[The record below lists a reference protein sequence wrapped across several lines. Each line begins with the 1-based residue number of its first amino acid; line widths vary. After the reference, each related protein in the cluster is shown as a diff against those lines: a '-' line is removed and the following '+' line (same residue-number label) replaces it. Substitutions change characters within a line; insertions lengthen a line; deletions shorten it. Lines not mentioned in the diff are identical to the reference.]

1 MACPAIFAIPSASR
15 RIRHM
20 ATIDTRVGALLDR
33 YYAHFDA
40 DELPIP
46 VESIAVD
53 LLGLVVEEDEALAVS
68 GLLVPVDHHVWLNG
82 REARQSPGRRR
93 FTLAHEV
100 GHWICHYEQGRVE
113 PKYCRSEEIGV
124 GVGRARE
131 REANAFAAQLLMPEA
146 LVRREAAA
154 LRLNVH
160 ALARRFE
167 VSLPAMK
174 VRLQQLSLL
183 PAYMQ

>member
-1 MACPAIFAIPSASR
+1 MASNDP
-15 RIRHM
+15 
-20 ATIDTRVGALLDR
+20 RVRTLLDR
-33 YYAHFDA
+33 YYEHFSA
-40 DELPIP
+40 AELPIP
-46 VESIAVD
+46 IESIAVD
-53 LLGLVVEEDEALAVS
+53 LLGLAVEEDDALGVS
-68 GLLVPVDHHVWLNG
+68 GMLVPVEHQIWLNG
-82 REARQSPGRRR
+82 GEARQSAGRRR

-100 GHWICHYEQGRVE
+100 GHWICHFEQGRVE

-131 REANAFAAQLLMPEA
+131 REANAFAAQLLMPES

-167 VSLPAMK
+167 VSLPAMR

>member
-1 MACPAIFAIPSASR
+1 
-15 RIRHM
+15 M
-20 ATIDTRVGALLDR
+20 ATIDARAEALLKR
-33 YYAHFDA
+33 YYEHFSA

-53 LLGLVVEEDEALAVS
+53 LLGLVVEEDEALEVS
-68 GLLVPVDHHVWLNG
+68 GILVPVEHQIWLNG
-82 REARQSPGRRR
+82 REARQSSGRRR

-100 GHWICHYEQGRVE
+100 AHWICHYEQGRVE
-113 PKYCRSEEIGV
+113 PRYCRSEEV
-124 GVGRARE
+124 GVGAGKARE
-131 REANAFAAQLLMPEA
+131 QEANVFAAQLLMPEA
-146 LVRREAAA
+146 LVRREAAN

-160 ALARRFE
+160 ALARRFD
-167 VSLPAMK
+167 VSLPAIK